1 MLISLEINDVWAPIN
16 LKVPGYLVLMRL
28 DLGGN
33 ITSAGWEAE
42 RKVRSKSTNVRWDP
56 GMILYD
62 GKTWG

>member
-1 MLISLEINDVWAPIN
+1 MYWAPIN
-16 LKVPGYLVLMRL
+16 LKVPGDVIRL

-42 RKVRSKSTNVRWDP
+42 RKVGSKSTNVRWDP
-56 GMILYD
+56 CMILYD